1 MPLVELRGAAPLSQL
16 YGLEVVPSFLICI
29 VGNMAPV
36 PLIYFFA
43 RRILEWGSRKRR
55 IGRLFVFFLNKG
67 EKAGEKIASLM
78 KGSLFLAL
86 FLFVAIPFPGTGA
99 WTGTL
104 GASFLNLGFRKT
116 VVSVCAGI
124 VAAGIIMMLLSLGVI
139 RGIGAFSH

>member
-16 YGLEVVPSFLICI
+16 YSLEVVPSFLVCI
-29 VGNMAPV
+29 LGNMLPV

-43 RRILEWGSRKRR
+43 RRVLEWGSRKRG
-55 IGRLFVFFLNKG
+55 IGKFFLFFLNKG
-67 EKAGEKIASLM
+67 ETAGEKIASLM